1 MNHRH
6 PARQHRHHIML
17 YHRARALRLNHQ
29 VHRQVKQRSFG
40 RPAYPSFVEGRQC
53 FAYETNQ
60 GNILVRIDPQS

>member
-29 VHRQVKQRSFG
+29 VHRQVKQRSSMLT
-40 RPAYPSFVEGRQC
+40 AYQTRHHRC
-53 FAYETNQ
+53 RKT
-60 GNILVRIDPQS
+60 IWLT